1 MRLMDDVSGE
11 PLGGQGLNWFA
22 SFDYELADR
31 SQRLH
36 SNIEVHEARELALPV
51 PQPLPG
57 T

>member
-1 MRLMDDVSGE
+1 MDDVSGE